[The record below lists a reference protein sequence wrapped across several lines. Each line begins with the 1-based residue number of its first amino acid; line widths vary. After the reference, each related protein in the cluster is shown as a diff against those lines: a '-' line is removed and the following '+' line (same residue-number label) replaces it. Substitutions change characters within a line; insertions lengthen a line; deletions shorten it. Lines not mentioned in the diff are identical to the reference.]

1 MVAVPTVTVRELARN
16 TAAVIQDVESS
27 GRPALVTRNGRPVAA
42 LVAVDQAALEEWLLS
57 RAPEFGTIV
66 AGTDA
71 DPKGSDEWAKAKEKA
86 NDSARS
92 RSRSASES
100 PPEHLRGS
108 HRGD

>member
-1 MVAVPTVTVRELARN
+1 MVVVPTVTVRELARN

-66 AGTDA
+66 AGAHTDR
-71 DPKGSDEWAKAKEKA
+71 KRSDEWAKVKEKA
-86 NDSARS
+86 NDSVRG